1 MSNSFEEIFSSLLD
15 AYEKNPNADIDAL
28 IKEQAKAEGLTDA
41 DQADLDETMATVEDL
56 YKAEMSLAEAKEN
69 GDSRQDWLHAQ
80 MDEITKDLNDEQK
93 DTAAKAI
100 LEAQNNVMKDYAEVV
115 EQSETNAQNNDGR
128 PDEDNQEKTTNA

>member
-56 YKAEMSLAEAKEN
+56 HKAEMSLAEAKEN
-69 GDSRQDWLHAQ
+69 GDSREDWLHDQ

-100 LEAQNNVMKDYAEVV
+100 LEAQNNVMKDYAEAV

>member
-56 YKAEMSLAEAKEN
+56 HKAEMSLAEAKEN
-69 GDSRQDWLHAQ
+69 GDSRQDWLHDQ
-80 MDEITKDLNDEQK
+80 MDEITKDLNDDQK

-100 LEAQNNVMKDYAEVV
+100 LEAQNNVMKDYAEAV

>member
-41 DQADLDETMATVEDL
+41 DQSDLDETLATVEDL
-56 YKAEMSLAEAKEN
+56 HKAEMSLAEAKKD
-69 GDSRQDWLHAQ
+69 GDSREDWLHDQ

-93 DTAAKAI
+93 DTAARAI
-100 LEAQNNVMKDYAEVV
+100 LEAQNNVMKDYAEAV

-128 PDEDNQEKTTNA
+128 PDEDNQEETTNA